1 VEDLG
6 VRPPDGD
13 RRPRMTRAHDRQ
25 NPLQI
30 GGVVGPAGG
39 RSLPPPTVGSGSPS
53 LVPAR
58 RLPVL
63 LWGRVPMAGD
73 LSLLERERPS
83 SSSSAEEEE
92 GPGKRKRVHREVA
105 ARPVL
110 GTAAR

>member
-1 VEDLG
+1 MSAIFILHAHPYGRAG
-6 VRPPDGD
+6 VITKPTKAQRF
-13 RRPRMTRAHDRQ
+13 TF
-25 NPLQI
+25 
-30 GGVVGPAGG
+30 VG
-39 RSLPPPTVGSGSPS
+39 
-53 LVPAR
+53 AR
-58 RLPVL
+58 RGAFLLV

-110 GTAAR
+110 GTAAS